1 MIPVGCIL
9 HPSRSPSNSHENSP
23 RFQRHPVRS
32 DLYLTMVSCPILPRS
47 LYRTGADIMCSVG
60 TCLGFAFNFVQ
71 DRLYKRHVG
80 KHGVEARLYGAMAAG
95 PGLAVGCIIFGLTAI
110 PSVHWIAPCVGLVII
125 LSKFTP
131 EAVLARNP
139 RSVNVS
145 AS

>member
-1 MIPVGCIL
+1 
-9 HPSRSPSNSHENSP
+9 
-23 RFQRHPVRS
+23 
-32 DLYLTMVSCPILPRS
+32 
-47 LYRTGADIMCSVG
+47 MCSIG

-125 LSKFTP
+125 LSKSSTLTGIGTVADRISVGIHDLSSMFRLSVGMLWFSCLICRRSD
-131 EAVLARNP
+131 VLSSYP
-139 RSVNVS
+139 TWFIISHVH
-145 AS
+145 